1 MAAGHDVVIVL
12 SPIPLNDYLQAKL
25 DAETRALAPA
35 TVHVVIADGE
45 SLAAIGPDANSSDTV
60 PAALEAGIAQA
71 HREIPALREIWPTPD
86 TRIA

>member
-1 MAAGHDVVIVL
+1 MIVL

-71 HREIPALREIWPTPD
+71 SREIPALREMWPTPD
-86 TRIA
+86 TRTA